1 MKNSDITLWEL
12 RKILLEMRF
21 PEADH
26 NKINSFLNRGITI
39 LEKTYMTSH
48 YVPEIVTKI
57 PVKSLTKKASYTNF

>member
-1 MKNSDITLWEL
+1 
-12 RKILLEMRF
+12 MRF